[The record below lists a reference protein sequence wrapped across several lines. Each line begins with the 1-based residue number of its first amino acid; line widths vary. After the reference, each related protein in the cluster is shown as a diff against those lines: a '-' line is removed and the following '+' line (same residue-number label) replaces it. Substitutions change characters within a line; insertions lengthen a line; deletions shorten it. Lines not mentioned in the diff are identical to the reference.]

1 MSSPLP
7 ERLYYDVLVSNLTNK
22 ETKPPRATFSQTRST
37 PFLLKPDEYFMSIV
51 RWTLDTT
58 TLPIFRPTIKP
69 DSDDPNQTIYSITL
83 QHGGVKVKT
92 FMTFI
97 PQDKSAD
104 VAVSPAT
111 RGGLQDNSTG
121 YYDIYSYSHVIFL
134 VNNTLKEAF
143 ANLKELTAL
152 PTDVC
157 PFVSFDTATKVA
169 VMNCDKEGFGS
180 SAEGGPIEIFF
191 NTALGGLF
199 NSFPYE
205 ISNNSGDG
213 RNFKLQVDVL
223 GDSTVFPAVLDG
235 TDVSLIQVFQEYSTV
250 SSWNP
255 VMSLAVMSNT
265 LGIVQNIESK
275 PTIFLNGNIVY
286 GSGNNSVSSN
296 LITDFV
302 ADDYR
307 PNIIYVPSAEYRRIE
322 LVGSEPLSNL
332 DLSIYW
338 KTREG
343 EFVPFLLPSGGSCS
357 IKIMFEKKH

>member
-1 MSSPLP
+1 M
-7 ERLYYDVLVSNLTNK
+7 
-22 ETKPPRATFSQTRST
+22 
-37 PFLLKPDEYFMSIV
+37 
-51 RWTLDTT
+51 
-58 TLPIFRPTIKP
+58 
-69 DSDDPNQTIYSITL
+69 
-83 QHGGVKVKT
+83 
-92 FMTFI
+92 
-97 PQDKSAD
+97 
-104 VAVSPAT
+104 
-111 RGGLQDNSTG
+111 
-121 YYDIYSYSHVIFL
+121 
-134 VNNTLKEAF
+134 
-143 ANLKELTAL
+143 
-152 PTDVC
+152 
-157 PFVSFDTATKVA
+157 
-169 VMNCDKEGFGS
+169 
-180 SAEGGPIEIFF
+180 
-191 NTALGGLF
+191 F

-205 ISNNSGDG
+205 ISNNFGDG